1 MTPRKFEHSA
11 CLVSTLA
18 ESHPYTKEGRHLVGE
33 EEEVDDNEDHPSTSP
48 GPGPGPAEAGPGAQA
63 GPEAGPGAQA
73 GPRPGAQA
81 EARTA
86 PTIAPD
92 RPAHSGRSSND
103 DQRPPG
109 RDEVAVVA
117 ALDAVGLTV
126 TAIAAVLLAV
136 TDATRI
142 GRWVALAALAIAA
155 LTGAVTTVLLVWLR
169 ARRRAYVTNLEKV
182 ALRLE
187 SPVGLSPD
195 SPYLKHAESLRDQ
208 AIKFRE
214 EGLAARL
221 DAAIYTAR
229 RGGGG
234 EKASI

>member
-1 MTPRKFEHSA
+1 M
-11 CLVSTLA
+11 
-18 ESHPYTKEGRHLVGE
+18 
-33 EEEVDDNEDHPSTSP
+33 
-48 GPGPGPAEAGPGAQA
+48 
-63 GPEAGPGAQA
+63 
-73 GPRPGAQA
+73 
-81 EARTA
+81 
-86 PTIAPD
+86 
-92 RPAHSGRSSND
+92 
-103 DQRPPG
+103 
-109 RDEVAVVA
+109 A

-195 SPYLKHAESLRDQ
+195 SPYLEHAESCATKL
-208 AIKFRE
+208 
-214 EGLAARL
+214 LNSARKGS
-221 DAAIYTAR
+221 R
-229 RGGGG
+229 R
-234 EKASI
+234 A